1 MRLFRV
7 LAISL
12 FLLPGTG
19 STIAGLNL
27 SAYEIWQRYNGW
39 SVNVIEFPGIKSFRR
54 AELLAHMAAEKP
66 PWIRRYLPLGK
77 RPLFL
82 ADDFASDIIRLEHF
96 YAREGF
102 YGAKVEGEVIELRE
116 AVKVKVHIEEGEP
129 ILLRHFTIRFGS
141 DPGVGTDSA
150 RLAPLLSVKLG
161 HRLSDH
167 AVQASRDTIV
177 YVLRKLGHARARVD
191 AEVSIDTTARRGEVH
206 FTLYPGSFCYFGTTE
221 VTGLKHVSREVVR
234 REFRYE
240 EGDGFNPL
248 KLSETRRRI
257 YRLELFSTTLVE
269 ADTHVSGVILPVRI
283 QLQEGRRYRL
293 RLGAG
298 YDSEEEARGQAEWTD
313 RNFVGRGRRLQ
324 VTGKV
329 SQILHKAEMR
339 LFWPHFPYDPTDVVI
354 GPRWQLEVE
363 KGYRLETIGLTNG
376 ISAEPLR
383 FVTLRFLHELGYA
396 RRYGTPD
403 TASAPPSRYPR
414 SVETIGL
421 FWDTRDNPLLPRKGH
436 VVGLEL
442 AEQGLFW
449 RTDVRWAKGTLSS
462 AVARPISSQT
472 VLAGK
477 MKVELMRPV
486 RGEKVTPVEDR
497 VYLGGPTSVRGWP
510 RRMLSPRSSTDI
522 TTPIGGDAALEMAT
536 EVRHDIWGPFGL
548 ALFCDAG
555 FVWGKPSQI
564 VLGDL
569 LPSAGFGVRVITPV
583 GPIRTDFAWQLR
595 PNPFGEPKW
604 NWHFSIGEAF

>member
-1 MRLFRV
+1 MRLCRALV
-7 LAISL
+7 TSL
-12 FLLPGTG
+12 FLLSG
-19 STIAGLNL
+19 SGSIIAGLNL
-27 SAYEIWQRYNGW
+27 SAYEMWQRYNGW
-39 SVNVIEFPGIKSFRR
+39 SVNVIEFPGITSFRR

-82 ADDFASDIIRLEHF
+82 ADDFASDIIRLERF

-102 YGAKVEGEVIELRE
+102 YEAKVEGEVIEQNN
-116 AVKVKVHIEEGEP
+116 AVKLKVHIDEGEP
-129 ILLRHFTIRFGS
+129 IRLRNFTIRFGS

-150 RLAPLLSVKLG
+150 RLTPLLSVKLG
-161 HRLSDH
+161 HRLSERDIE
-167 AVQASRDTIV
+167 ASRDTIV
-177 YVLRKLGHARARVD
+177 YALRKIGHARARVE
-191 AEVSIDTTARRGEVH
+191 AEVKIDTTAREGEVH
-206 FTLYPGSFCYFGTTE
+206 FTLYPGSFCYFGATE
-221 VTGLKHVSREVVR
+221 VTGLKRVSREVVR

-269 ADTHVSGVILPVRI
+269 ADTHVSGAILPVRI
-283 QLQEGRRYRL
+283 SLQEGRRYRL

-298 YDSEEEARGQAEWTD
+298 YDSEELARGQVEWTD
-313 RNFVGRGRRLQ
+313 RNFIGRGRRLQ
-324 VTGKV
+324 VSGKI
-329 SQILHKAEMR
+329 SEILRKADIR

-354 GPRWQLEVE
+354 GPRWQLEIE
-363 KGYRLETIGLTNG
+363 KGYRLETIGLSNG

-383 FVTLRFLHELGYA
+383 YVTLRFLHELGYA
-396 RRYGTPD
+396 RRTGTPD
-403 TASAPPSRYPR
+403 TVNAPPSRYPR
-414 SVETIGL
+414 SVETVGL
-421 FWDTRDNPLLPRKGH
+421 YWDTRDNPLSPRKGH
-436 VVGLEL
+436 VVGIEL

-449 RTDVRWAKGTLSS
+449 RTEVRWAKGILSGTFAHPVS
-462 AVARPISSQT
+462 DQT

-477 MKVELMRPV
+477 AKAELMRPV

-497 VYLGGPTSVRGWP
+497 FYLGGPTSVRGWP

-522 TTPIGGDAALEMAT
+522 RIPIGGDAALEMAA
-536 EVRHDIWGPFGL
+536 EVRHEIWGPFGL

-569 LPSAGFGVRVITPV
+569 LPSAGFGVRVVTPV
-583 GPIRTDFAWQLR
+583 GPIRTDFGWQLR
-595 PNPFGEPKW
+595 PNPFGETPW

>member
-1 MRLFRV
+1 MWLCRALV
-7 LAISL
+7 TSL
-12 FLLPGTG
+12 LLLSG
-19 STIAGLNL
+19 SGSIIAGLNL
-27 SAYEIWQRYNGW
+27 SAYEMWQRYNGW
-39 SVNVIEFPGIKSFRR
+39 SVNVIEFPGITSFRR

-82 ADDFASDIIRLEHF
+82 ADDFASDIIRLERF

-102 YGAKVEGEVIELRE
+102 CEAKVEGEVIEQNN
-116 AVKVKVHIEEGEP
+116 AVKLKVHIDEGDP
-129 ILLRHFTIRFGS
+129 ILLRHFTILFGS

-150 RLAPLLSVKLG
+150 RLTSLLSVKLG
-161 HRLSDH
+161 HRLSERDIE
-167 AVQASRDTIV
+167 ASRDTIV
-177 YVLRKLGHARARVD
+177 YALRKIGHARARVE
-191 AEVSIDTTARRGEVH
+191 AEVKIDTTAREGEVH
-206 FTLYPGSFCYFGTTE
+206 FTLYPGSFCYFGATE
-221 VTGLKHVSREVVR
+221 VTGLKRVSREVVR

-269 ADTHVSGVILPVRI
+269 ADTHVSGDILPVRI
-283 QLQEGRRYRL
+283 SLQEGRRYRL
-293 RLGAG
+293 RLGVG
-298 YDSEEEARGQAEWTD
+298 YDSEELARGQVEWTD
-313 RNFVGRGRRLQ
+313 RNFIGRGRRLQ
-324 VTGKV
+324 VSGKI
-329 SQILHKAEMR
+329 SEILRKADIR

-354 GPRWQLEVE
+354 GPRWQLEIE
-363 KGYRLETIGLTNG
+363 KGYRLETIGLSNG

-383 FVTLRFLHELGYA
+383 YVTLRFLHELGYA
-396 RRYGTPD
+396 RRTGTPD
-403 TASAPPSRYPR
+403 TVNAPPSRYPR
-414 SVETIGL
+414 SVETLGL
-421 FWDTRDNPLLPRKGH
+421 FWDTRDNPLLSRKGH
-436 VVGLEL
+436 VVGIEL

-449 RTDVRWAKGTLSS
+449 RTEVRWAKGMLSGAFAHPVS
-462 AVARPISSQT
+462 DQT

-477 MKVELMRPV
+477 AKVELMRPV

-497 VYLGGPTSVRGWP
+497 FYLGGPTSVRGWP

-522 TTPIGGDAALEMAT
+522 RTPIGGDAALEMAT
-536 EVRHDIWGPFGL
+536 EVRREIWGPFGL

-569 LPSAGFGVRVITPV
+569 LPSAGFGVRIITPV
-583 GPIRTDFAWQLR
+583 GPIRTDFGWQLR
-595 PNPFGEPKW
+595 RNPFGETPW
-604 NWHFSIGEAF
+604 DWHFSIGEAF